1 MPHEIGRVA
10 HKHTVNAIRKN
21 KAAQMGTNATLAD
34 RGPYPDQ
41 IANKAYEMVLENA
54 FDRGDELDADKA
66 SVEYTKKAGYAS
78 GTLADFL
85 TRLDDRNKDQPA
97 RNGLFASHP
106 ETKERIDKIRQLA
119 VAKSGATVDARYKQN
134 VKYEATPITSIAAVA
149 DGASGLTGSTTPNK
163 TGARRRQGRREG
175 ARCGFGPGNLSR
187 RSRRRTRA
195 RRCRRRA
202 AHEEWVPIAPR
213 RAAAIRPS

>member
-1 MPHEIGRVA
+1 
-10 HKHTVNAIRKN
+10 
-21 KAAQMGTNATLAD
+21 
-34 RGPYPDQ
+34 
-41 IANKAYEMVLENA
+41 MVLENA

-66 SVEYTKKAGYAS
+66 SVDVHEEGGLCA

-119 VAKSGATVDARYKQN
+119 VAKSGATVEVALQAERQVQSDADHLDRRGGRRRFRSDRLDDAEQGRKQ
-134 VKYEATPITSIAAVA
+134 
-149 DGASGLTGSTTPNK
+149 DGGQGRQEGRAQEKGFGLGALKP
-163 TGARRRQGRREG
+163 ARRAGE
-175 ARCGFGPGNLSR
+175 A
-187 RSRRRTRA
+187 RA

-202 AHEEWVPIAPR
+202 APEEWVPIARR
-213 RAAAIRPS
+213 RAAAIRPLVKVTVTDAEVETFKKGVA